1 MEITKT
7 NKDELNAVISLKIS
21 AEDYAPA
28 VEKEL
33 KSYQK
38 TAQIKGFRPGKAP
51 MGLIKKLAGNQI
63 VMQELDKMVSDKLT
77 QYLIDEKLDILGQP
91 LPSDDQQPV
100 DIINEKEHEFL
111 FDIGLA
117 PEINFE
123 INEKIQIPYYKIK
136 IDDALIDEEIKRHQN
151 QFATAEQSEK
161 VEANSYLKG
170 NVTQTDKTGKPVE
183 EGIFSEDT
191 LIAVDV
197 IKDEKE
203 KEKFLGAKLND
214 VVVFDIKKA
223 FPNNTEI
230 AGILKIDSA
239 EVDALEPD
247 FNFLISEITS
257 YTPAKINQE
266 LFDKVYG
273 KDTVKNE
280 EEYREKIKENIAKVY
295 ADESKYRF
303 AVDAKEILTET
314 AAVKLPDEFLKK
326 WLKVTDREGKLND
339 EILEKEYPVFSKD
352 TQWQLL
358 KGEIAK
364 TEDIKISEEEIREE
378 SKRFTEAQFIQYG
391 LPLSSISDEHMQSF
405 IDKNLEKQEDRN
417 KFAEKAM
424 ENKVFDSVKEKV
436 KIQEKEISVDDF
448 KKLYEQN

>member
-436 KIQEKEISVDDF
+436 KIQEKEIS
-448 KKLYEQN
+448 